1 MPMKNFTQQSF
12 LKNELN
18 MEAKYEVDRL
28 HIPSDQSIKFIL
40 AYSKSLEARR
50 SKFVNDM
57 LLNLN

>member
-18 MEAKYEVDRL
+18 MEAKYDVDRL
-28 HIPSDQSIKFIL
+28 HMPSDQSSKFIL
-40 AYSKSLEARR
+40 AYSKSIEAKL
-50 SKFVNDM
+50 SKHINNM

>member
-1 MPMKNFTQQSF
+1 MKNFTQQSF

-18 MEAKYEVDRL
+18 MEAKYDVDRL

-40 AYSKSLEARR
+40 AYSKSIEARR
-50 SKFVNDM
+50 SKHINDM